1 MRSCPSC
8 GMAVTLMSLS
18 LPKTGSLAVGSK
30 PLPAAQRGTSFTVLG
45 VDPGLA
51 ATGYAVLSGTSLES
65 VRILAQ
71 GTIRTSPKT
80 PVEGR
85 IGEIHDRLEQ
95 IAKTHMP
102 NALVIED
109 HFNRKNAPGAGLML
123 GPVIGVVALL
133 SHRMHLPFSTI
144 SPRELKHRITG
155 YGGASKESVQQS
167 LSIWLGP
174 RVHLSSTHEGDAM
187 GLAFLGFSRLFAP

>member
-1 MRSCPSC
+1 MRFSPSC
-8 GMAVTLMSLS
+8 GMADILMSPS
-18 LPKTGSLAVGSK
+18 LPKKGSLPVGGSN
-30 PLPAAQRGTSFTVLG
+30 LPTVQRGASFTVLG

-51 ATGYAVLSGTSLES
+51 ATGYAVLTGTSLET

-80 PVEGR
+80 AVEGR
-85 IGEIHDRLEQ
+85 IGEIYDRLEQ
-95 IAKTHMP
+95 IAKTQRP
-102 NALVIED
+102 NALIIED
-109 HFNRKNAPGAGLML
+109 HFNRKNAPNAGLML

-133 SHRMHLPFSTI
+133 SYKMQISFTTI

-155 YGGASKESVQQS
+155 YGGASKEAVQGS

-174 RVHLSSTHEGDAM
+174 RLHLSSTHEGDAM
-187 GLAFLGFSRLFAP
+187 GLAFLGFSRLLPP

>member
-1 MRSCPSC
+1 
-8 GMAVTLMSLS
+8 MSPS
-18 LPKTGSLAVGSK
+18 LPEKECPAVGK
-30 PLPAAQRGTSFTVLG
+30 KTLPTAPKGASFTVLG
-45 VDPGLA
+45 IDPGLA
-51 ATGYAVLSGTSLES
+51 ATGYAVLSGTSLET

-95 IAKTHMP
+95 IAKTHQA

-133 SHRMHLPFSTI
+133 SYRMKLPFATI

-155 YGGASKESVQQS
+155 YGGASKEAVQQS

-174 RVHLSSTHEGDAM
+174 RIHLSSTHEGDAM

>member
-1 MRSCPSC
+1 
-8 GMAVTLMSLS
+8 MADIHMSPS
-18 LPKTGSLAVGSK
+18 LPKPGSLTVGRTT
-30 PLPAAQRGTSFTVLG
+30 PPTAQKGSSFTVLG

-51 ATGYAVLSGTSLES
+51 ATGYAVLSGTSLET
-65 VRILAQ
+65 VRVLAQ

-80 PVEGR
+80 PLEGR

-95 IAKTHMP
+95 IAKTHLP
-102 NALVIED
+102 DALIVED

-133 SHRMHLPFSTI
+133 SYKMQLSFTTI

-155 YGGASKESVQQS
+155 YGGASKEAVQQS

-187 GLAFLGFSRLFAP
+187 GLAFLGFSRLFSP

>member
-1 MRSCPSC
+1 
-8 GMAVTLMSLS
+8 MADTLMFHS
-18 LPKTGSLAVGSK
+18 LPKTGALAGGGK
-30 PLPAAQRGTSFTVLG
+30 PLPPAQKGRSFTVLG

-51 ATGYAVLSGTSLES
+51 ATGYAVLAGTSLET
-65 VRILAQ
+65 VRVLAQ
-71 GTIRTSPKT
+71 GTIRTSPKA

-85 IGEIHDRLEQ
+85 IGEIHDRLEE
-95 IAKTHMP
+95 IAKNHLP

-123 GPVIGVVALL
+123 GPVIGVVILL
-133 SHRMHLPFSTI
+133 SHRMHLPFATI

-155 YGGASKESVQQS
+155 YGGASKEAVQQS

-174 RVHLSSTHEGDAM
+174 RIHLSSTHESDAM
-187 GLAFLGFSRLFAP
+187 GLAFIGFSRLFTP